1 MSAIY
6 HQPPTLFGKALDLY
20 LVNGWFR
27 AGQYI
32 YTLKTIT
39 LKGNL
44 YYPVRIRLPL
54 KDYEFRKSLRKVWKK
69 NQRFKTVIQEATIT
83 EEKEDLY
90 QKFILRFDDYIA
102 PTLRESL
109 LDGGLISIYDTYEA
123 AVYDG
128 DQLIAVSYFDLGHK
142 AMASIM
148 GVFDPEYSAYSL
160 GFYTMLAEIAFGKK
174 QGFLHYYPGYVIP
187 SYPKFDYKLRIGDCE
202 FYVLDEDVW
211 YPLEKIKKSR
221 KHSKIIKEIAYYNA
235 PSQ

>member
-1 MSAIY
+1 MSVIY
-6 HQPPTLFGKALDLY
+6 HQPPTLHGKALDVY

-44 YYPVRIRLPL
+44 YSPIRIRLPL
-54 KDYEFRKSLRKVWKK
+54 KDYEFRKSLRKVLKK
-69 NQRFKTVIQEATIT
+69 NRHFKTVIQEATIT
-83 EEKEDLY
+83 DEKEALY

-109 LDGGLISIYDTYEA
+109 LDGGATSIYDTYEA
-123 AVYDG
+123 AVYDK
-128 DQLIAVSYFDLGHK
+128 DRLIAISYFDLGYK

-148 GVFDPEYSAYSL
+148 GVFDPEYNAYSL
-160 GFYTMLAEIAFGKK
+160 GFYTMLVEIAFGKK

-187 SYPKFDYKLRIGDCE
+187 SYDKFDYKLRIGDVE
-202 FYVLDEDVW
+202 FYILEEDTW
-211 YPLEKIKKSR
+211 YPLEKMKKSK
-221 KHSKIIKEIAYYNA
+221 KHAKIIKDIAYYNTS
-235 PSQ
+235 SQ